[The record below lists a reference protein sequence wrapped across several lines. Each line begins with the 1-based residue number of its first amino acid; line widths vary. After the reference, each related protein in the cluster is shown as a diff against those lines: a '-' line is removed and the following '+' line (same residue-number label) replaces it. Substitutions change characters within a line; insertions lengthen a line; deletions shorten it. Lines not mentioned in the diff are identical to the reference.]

1 MAYVVAD
8 PCVKCKYTDCVAV
21 CPVDCFYEG
30 KNSLAINPDECIDCG
45 ACEPECPTTAIFEE
59 SELPAKWAVYKDINA
74 VVTGVKKPG
83 EIDSGSWPDALKAQF
98 VQELR
103 TFEEERHMTYITSV
117 EEVFIEQGLAKGMAK
132 GLVQGLIEGIA
143 GMLDLKFGD
152 PAFQGL
158 WVSHAWCRRP
168 CR

>member
-59 SELPAKWAVYKDINA
+59 SELPSKWAAYKDINA
-74 VVTGVKKPG
+74 VVTGAKRADEINTSQLPSALASAIGNAATWPNITEQKKPMAGADDAAKEENKLGQLSLDGG
-83 EIDSGSWPDALKAQF
+83 E
-98 VQELR
+98 
-103 TFEEERHMTYITSV
+103 
-117 EEVFIEQGLAKGMAK
+117 
-132 GLVQGLIEGIA
+132 
-143 GMLDLKFGD
+143 
-152 PAFQGL
+152 
-158 WVSHAWCRRP
+158 
-168 CR
+168 

>member
-59 SELPAKWAVYKDINA
+59 SELPSKWSIYKDLNA
-74 VVTGVKKPG
+74 VLSGAKKAAEASPDLAAKLDGVATWPNITEQKKPLPG
-83 EIDSGSWPDALKAQF
+83 ADEAAKEENKLDALSYDGGA
-98 VQELR
+98 
-103 TFEEERHMTYITSV
+103 
-117 EEVFIEQGLAKGMAK
+117 
-132 GLVQGLIEGIA
+132 
-143 GMLDLKFGD
+143 
-152 PAFQGL
+152 
-158 WVSHAWCRRP
+158 
-168 CR
+168 